1 MICMRENTYAVSE
14 VVGALLA
21 ITIVMVA
28 IGTVL
33 LWGIPYTEQTKIEA
47 STKNVFNLL
56 DTAVEGT
63 KDMIQEKSGSAREY
77 NLVLDDGSVTIDP
90 IGDRFIIMYAADPR
104 YNFTVSGLDDSDCNF
119 SVHFFELVNEGISF
133 DAINAEVSIFN
144 ELPISTE
151 ARTPSPSEC
160 VNYNTV
166 KFEWDQTYT
175 FENYSYLLTGPHTSA
190 QWSSWSSSKSVI
202 FRDIPD
208 GDYNFQVKENRG
220 GMDTLL
226 EIPFKVIKGLDLG
239 FTTTGVGGGDDY
251 SYYGPVKY
259 KLTKMIRIDL
269 MGASLGFP
277 STFLGRIYLFDLGFV
292 DCTLESSVGS
302 YKRILENNAVLSID
316 PSRSQVSKEP
326 ILSLNYNTITFRII
340 QLRNLTGTTAIGPS
354 VDTSLGIILVDNYV
368 REQLSSVYEVKMQIF
383 GPYRDTWSNYFTTTY
398 HFIKDPSNDLLLSSG
413 GQVRTLL
420 LTQSLCT
427 VDFH

>member
-1 MICMRENTYAVSE
+1 
-14 VVGALLA
+14 
-21 ITIVMVA
+21 
-28 IGTVL
+28 
-33 LWGIPYTEQTKIEA
+33 
-47 STKNVFNLL
+47 
-56 DTAVEGT
+56 
-63 KDMIQEKSGSAREY
+63 
-77 NLVLDDGSVTIDP
+77 
-90 IGDRFIIMYAADPR
+90 
-104 YNFTVSGLDDSDCNF
+104 
-119 SVHFFELVNEGISF
+119 
-133 DAINAEVSIFN
+133 
-144 ELPISTE
+144 
-151 ARTPSPSEC
+151 
-160 VNYNTV
+160 
-166 KFEWDQTYT
+166 
-175 FENYSYLLTGPHTSA
+175 
-190 QWSSWSSSKSVI
+190 
-202 FRDIPD
+202 
-208 GDYNFQVKENRG
+208 
-220 GMDTLL
+220 MDTLL

-251 SYYGPVKY
+251 SYYGPVNY

-302 YKRILENNAVLSID
+302 YKRILENNAMLSVD

-326 ILSLNYNTITFRII
+326 ILSLNHNTITFRII